1 MKEPSTNGTYKKYVP
16 PLTVK
21 FNIEEPSI
29 LAGTTPPPENIKLEL
44 QEETENDTMI
54 EADSKAVSL
63 WNEDE

>member
-1 MKEPSTNGTYKKYVP
+1 MKESSTNGTYKRYVP

-21 FNIEEPSI
+21 FNIEEHTI

-44 QEETENDTMI
+44 QEETEDNDTMI

-63 WNEDE
+63 WNE